1 MATLEDLNQQIAG
14 FEEREL
20 NRRIG
25 SRIRTIGQ
33 DFAREAPHLLP
44 LPREPFE
51 TAMALTSIRS
61 SGSHSCR
68 TPRSLR

>member
-1 MATLEDLNQQIAG
+1 MMTLEDLTQQITA

-25 SRIRTIGQ
+25 SRIRTIGLGLGL

-44 LPREPFE
+44 LPP
-51 TAMALTSIRS
+51 
-61 SGSHSCR
+61 
-68 TPRSLR
+68 